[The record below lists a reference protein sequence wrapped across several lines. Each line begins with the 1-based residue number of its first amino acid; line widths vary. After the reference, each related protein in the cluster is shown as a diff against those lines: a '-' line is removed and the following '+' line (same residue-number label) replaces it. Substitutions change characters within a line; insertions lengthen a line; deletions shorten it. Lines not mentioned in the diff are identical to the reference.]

1 MSEQVWY
8 IYQQSQQLG
17 PFDHSKIMQMLSTNM
32 ISQDAYLI
40 KVGRKDWL
48 PLEEC
53 HGELGTQPDGSSGSV
68 VREERAPRA
77 TIKGRII
84 VHNNGQLVIG
94 AGVNISSSGMFV
106 ETPDPIFKVGE
117 TLKLTCRID
126 GFLKAFN
133 ASAQVMRFN
142 QDRKFPIGYGLKFVA
157 LDKKVQSEIQ
167 GLIDQSN
174 QILQENALAK

>member
-8 IYQQSQQLG
+8 IYQQSQQQG
-17 PFDHSKIMQMLSTNM
+17 PFDHPKIMQMLGTNM
-32 ISQDAYLI
+32 ISQDAYLF
-40 KVGRKDWL
+40 KVGWKDWL
-48 PLEEC
+48 PLEDC
-53 HGELGTQPDGSSGSV
+53 HGQLGTTPSGNADTI
-68 VREERAPRA
+68 VREARAPRA

-106 ETPDPIFKVGE
+106 ETPDPIFEVGE
-117 TLKLTCRID
+117 TLKVTCRID
-126 GFLKAFN
+126 GFLQAFN

-142 QDRKFPIGYGLKFVA
+142 QDRKFPVGYGLKFVA
-157 LDKKVQSEIQ
+157 LDKKVESEIQ

-174 QILQENALAK
+174 QILQESAL